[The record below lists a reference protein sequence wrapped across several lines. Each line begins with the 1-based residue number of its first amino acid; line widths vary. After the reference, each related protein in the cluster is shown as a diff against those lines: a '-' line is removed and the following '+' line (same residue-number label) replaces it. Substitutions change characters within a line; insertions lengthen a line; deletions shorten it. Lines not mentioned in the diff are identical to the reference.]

1 MAEQP
6 LLREQVKFWRD
17 PDLRGVDILRARYVT
32 HAFSSHSHDG
42 YAIGIIEAGIE
53 EFTYRGTTHQAHA
66 GELVI
71 IHPGEVHT
79 GQAGEPQGWTY
90 RMLYPDVAL
99 MLQASEN
106 LGLRTS
112 VEPYFPAPVIADPA
126 LVSQFHRLHLALEAA
141 ESQLER
147 QSHFLWVM
155 ARLIERYGEIR
166 SVDPNL
172 HLKIGPDAEQRVRR
186 VQQYIAEHYSRNVS
200 LEQLSQVAGV
210 KPLKLLRQFQKL
222 TGLPPHRYLVQV
234 RVRQAQHL
242 LALGIAIADVATAT
256 GFADQSHLNRHF
268 KRLMGV
274 TPGQYALGCR

>member
-1 MAEQP
+1 MAKQP
-6 LLREQVKFWRD
+6 SLREQVKFWRD
-17 PDLRGVDILRARYVT
+17 PDLQGVDILRARYVT

-53 EFTYRGTTHQAHA
+53 EFTYRGTTHRAHA

-106 LGLRTS
+106 LGLGTS
-112 VEPYFPAPVIADPA
+112 VEPYFPTPVIADPA
-126 LVSQFHRLHLALEAA
+126 LVSQFRRLHLALEAA

-155 ARLIERYGEIR
+155 ARLIEHYGEIR
-166 SVDPNL
+166 PVDPNL
-172 HLKIGPDAEQRVRR
+172 RLKVGPDTEQRVRR
-186 VQQYIAEHYSRNVS
+186 VQQYIAQHYSHNVS

-242 LALGIAIADVATAT
+242 LALGIAIADVAIVT